1 MRGTLTI
8 AHLTWIEAR
17 RRQIVLVAVL
27 GGLLFLLV
35 FGTAVFFID
44 RAIAVGTINLVQR
57 RIQLQ
62 LLLMAGLYVVNFLT
76 IAVAILLPVDTLS
89 GEITSGV
96 MQTLASKPI
105 RRAEILLGKWLTYW
119 LMTGAYLL
127 LMAGGI
133 VLIMRVLA
141 AFAQPNMAR
150 ALPLM
155 LLGAT
160 VLLTVSMAGGV
171 RLKTITNGMLSFSF
185 YGIAFVGGWIEQIGA
200 VTRNEA
206 ARYIG
211 TAISLVSPSDAMWR
225 RAAYELQ
232 PPTMRDLVITPFVPT
247 SVPTA
252 SMIVWTIAFVVV
264 GLMLALHQF
273 RRRPL

>member
-35 FGTAVFFID
+35 FGTAVYFID
-44 RAIAVGTINLVQR
+44 RAIAVETINLVQR

-62 LLLMAGLYVVNFLT
+62 MLLMAGLYVVNFLT

-105 RRAEILLGKWLTYW
+105 RRAEILLGKWLAYW

-171 RLKTITNGMLSFSF
+171 RLKAITNGMLSFSF
-185 YGIAFVGGWIEQIGA
+185 YG
-200 VTRNEA
+200 A
-206 ARYIG
+206 A
-211 TAISLVSPSDAMWR
+211 SPSCESPASAWR
-225 RAAYELQ
+225 SSRS
-232 PPTMRDLVITPFVPT
+232 RR
-247 SVPTA
+247 PTA
-252 SMIVWTIAFVVV
+252 
-264 GLMLALHQF
+264 
-273 RRRPL
+273 R